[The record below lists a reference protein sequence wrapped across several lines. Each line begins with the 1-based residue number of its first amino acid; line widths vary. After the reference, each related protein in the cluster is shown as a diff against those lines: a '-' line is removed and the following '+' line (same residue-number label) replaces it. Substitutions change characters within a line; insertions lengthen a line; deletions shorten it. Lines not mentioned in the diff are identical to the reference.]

1 MKRSWTTIVL
11 FAGLIGLLVLLGALQ
26 YQWQTQISQNESERM
41 HKRVQEEADRFA
53 SDFNR
58 EIQNA
63 YFNFQTDADT
73 WKVKNW
79 REFNERYAYWLG
91 KAQYPKLID
100 NFYFLETKGN
110 ALPLRYNAENR
121 TFETVEWDQRLQDI
135 HSRFTDPNKFS
146 PVSADIYTLLLPI
159 HESERRIETVILKRS
174 PVGPPPVVRV
184 PATYGYLAIELD
196 ENVIKENILPDLIRD
211 HFTENDFNISIVD
224 KDQTAVFASQPA
236 ANGIDAKAGMFDVSP
251 DNFIFYANKD
261 LVSSDQKERKDRLV
275 INSRIESHTL
285 RSVQTESKPNSTVS
299 IEVKPDERPKTSVF
313 TTVANDNKPPWTLM
327 IQHRDGSIDAFLAN
341 RRFRNL
347 GMGFGILLL
356 LGGAI
361 SAIIFS
367 AQRAK
372 MLAQRQIDFVSSVSH
387 EFRTPLAVIY
397 SAGENLADGVA
408 KEDGQVSKY
417 GDLIKG
423 EGRKLS
429 AMVEQILDFAGAN
442 SGRKKYNFSKTAV
455 GDVVKDAINEC
466 RHLLN
471 EKNITLDTDIP
482 ASLPTIDADRKALS
496 QAVQNLIANSVKY
509 SNRERWIRVS
519 AENGG
524 NKIKLAVE
532 DRGMGISKKDLR
544 QIFQPFYRSKEVVDA
559 QIHGNGLGLSLV
571 KQIAEAHNGRVIVES
586 EPGRGS
592 RFVIEIPA
600 QSIK

>member
-1 MKRSWTTIVL
+1 
-11 FAGLIGLLVLLGALQ
+11 
-26 YQWQTQISQNESERM
+26 M

-100 NFYFLETKGN
+100 NFYFLQTKGN
-110 ALPLRYNAENR
+110 PPPLRYNAGTR
-121 TFETVEWDQRLQDI
+121 TFETVDWDQRLQDI

>member
-1 MKRSWTTIVL
+1 
-11 FAGLIGLLVLLGALQ
+11 
-26 YQWQTQISQNESERM
+26 M

-53 SDFNR
+53 SDFDR

-91 KAQYPKLID
+91 KAKYPKLID
-100 NFYFLETKGN
+100 NFYFLQTKGH
-110 ALPLRYNAENR
+110 APPLRYNAGTR
-121 TFETVEWDQRLQDI
+121 TFETVDWDQRLQDI
-135 HSRFTDPNKFS
+135 HSRFTDPRKFS
-146 PVSADIYTLLLPI
+146 PVCADIYTLLLPI

-196 ENVIKENILPDLIRD
+196 ENVIKENILPDLVRD

-224 KDQTAVFASQPA
+224 KDQTSVFANQAA

-261 LVSSDQKERKDRLV
+261 LVDQKERKDKLV
-275 INSRIESHTL
+275 INSRIESHTS

-299 IEVKPDERPKTSVF
+299 IEVKPDERPKTTVF
-313 TTVANDNKPPWTLM
+313 TTVANDNKAPWTVM

-341 RRFRNL
+341 LRFRNL

-408 KEDGQVSKY
+408 KDDEQVFRY
-417 GDLIKG
+417 GDMIKG

-466 RHLLN
+466 RHFVN

-509 SNRERWIRVS
+509 SNGERWIRVS

-532 DRGMGISKKDLR
+532 DHGMGIAKKDLR

-586 EPGRGS
+586 ELGRGS